1 MRERERVADSE
12 TRSERDCRASE
23 EEISFVISC
32 VFVLRKKESVC
43 VRALLQETRCV
54 CASGVRVCALGGCWK
69 GEGERKRNLPKE
81 EFEKEDNMFEPKVMN
96 SRNFDAGFAS
106 QS

>member
-1 MRERERVADSE
+1 MADSE

-43 VRALLQETRCV
+43 VCVFKRLGVCV
-54 CASGVRVCALGGCWK
+54 CASGVRVCA
-69 GEGERKRNLPKE
+69 
-81 EFEKEDNMFEPKVMN
+81 
-96 SRNFDAGFAS
+96 
-106 QS
+106 

>member
-1 MRERERVADSE
+1 M
-12 TRSERDCRASE
+12 
-23 EEISFVISC
+23 
-32 VFVLRKKESVC
+32 
-43 VRALLQETRCV
+43 CV

-69 GEGERKRNLPKE
+69 GEGERKRKRNLPKE